1 MSSNKFAR
9 AASVALLPMLLA
21 AAHVVSAAEPAKGN
35 CPAAKKGLV
44 SKQWTQ
50 ETYQRYMQNFDKG
63 GDTFGDF
70 YDENIYFHDGP
81 GYKGRK
87 AMVDLYA
94 EMRKSAKETSTPKT
108 IVIDNGQ
115 GIIAVELNTRI
126 EVMQDGKM
134 GTRPM
139 KKGTVNSFDGVIF
152 YTLKDGCIADI
163 RGRMVAGDPQGAPG
177 GPPPGG
183 PPPGGAPTSAPPR
196 Q

>member
-9 AASVALLPMLLA
+9 VVSVALPMLLV
-21 AAHVVSAAEPAKGN
+21 AAHAVSAAEPAKGN

-44 SKQWTQ
+44 SKQWNQ
-50 ETYQRYMQNFDKG
+50 ETYKRYMQNFDKG

-94 EMRKSAKETSTPKT
+94 EMRKSAKEISTPKT
-108 IVIDNGQ
+108 IVIDNDQ

-134 GTRPM
+134 GTIAM
-139 KKGTVNSFDGVIF
+139 KKGNVRSFDGVLI
-152 YTLKDGCIADI
+152 YTLKDGCIVDI
-163 RGRMVAGDPQGAPG
+163 RGMMAAGDPQGG
-177 GPPPGG
+177 SSGP
-183 PPPGGAPTSAPPR
+183 PTSAPPR
-196 Q
+196 

>member
-1 MSSNKFAR
+1 MISNRFAR
-9 AASVALLPMLLA
+9 TASLALLPMLFVA
-21 AAHVVSAAEPAKGN
+21 THGVSAAEPAKGN
-35 CPAAKKGLV
+35 CPAARKGWV

-50 ETYQRYMQNFDKG
+50 ESYKRYMENFDKG

-70 YDENIYFHDGP
+70 YDDNVYFHDGP

-108 IVIDNGQ
+108 IVIDNDQ

-126 EVMQDGKM
+126 EVLRDGKM
-134 GTRPM
+134 GPRTL
-139 KKGTVNSFDGVIF
+139 KKGEVNSFDGVIF

-163 RGRMVAGDPQGAPG
+163 RGRMVAGEPGQGGAG
-177 GPPPGG
+177 GPQ
-183 PPPGGAPTSAPPR
+183 PGGAPPGAPR